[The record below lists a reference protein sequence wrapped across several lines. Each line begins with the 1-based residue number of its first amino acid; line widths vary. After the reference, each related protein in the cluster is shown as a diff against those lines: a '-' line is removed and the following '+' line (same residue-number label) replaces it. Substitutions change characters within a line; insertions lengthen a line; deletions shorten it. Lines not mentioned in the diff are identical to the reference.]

1 MDDRFEE
8 RRYPL
13 AYFIRWKRKQ
23 EGKNVKKW
31 TLFVGLVVVV
41 SSFVA
46 AGAQQDGAPYFPL
59 TKGSKWTYES
69 ATKAVV
75 NVGGMEIN
83 VQDSKG
89 TTTEEIV
96 GDSEDVKDPKGVM
109 VQRSVKSEKGIVN
122 GQDGQMDVT
131 ETIHI
136 GWNGEWLSLHQQKIE
151 GVPGR
156 AAHTEKYS
164 PPLRL
169 LKKTLKE
176 GDTWEVGT
184 LRQEKLSMPMRV
196 KVAAFEDVTV
206 PAGTFKQCL
215 KLVQEVTEP
224 SGQVE
229 GGGFVLDVKKG
240 NLTSTAWHAPG
251 VGLVKEETKLNFTL
265 EAMGMVVE
273 FQQTQNRALQ
283 AGYRVA
289 K

>member
-1 MDDRFEE
+1 M
-8 RRYPL
+8 
-13 AYFIRWKRKQ
+13 
-23 EGKNVKKW
+23 KKW
-31 TLFVGLVVVV
+31 TLSVGLVVVV

-46 AGAQQDGAPYFPL
+46 AWAQQDGEQYFPL

-75 NVGGMEIN
+75 KVGGMEIT
-83 VQDSKG
+83 VVDTKG
-89 TTTEEIV
+89 TTTEEIMA
-96 GDSEDVKDPKGVM
+96 DSEEVKDPKGVM

-131 ETIHI
+131 ETVHV
-136 GWNGEWLSLHQQKIE
+136 GWNGEWLALHQQKTE

-156 AAHTEKYS
+156 AANTEKYN

-176 GDTWEVGT
+176 GEVWEVGT
-184 LRQEKLSMPMRV
+184 LRQEKLSMPMRA

-224 SGQVE
+224 TGQVE
-229 GGGFVLDVKKG
+229 GGGFLLDVKKG
-240 NLTSTAWHAPG
+240 NVTSTAWYAPG
-251 VGLVKEETKLNFTL
+251 VGLVKEETKVNFTL
-265 EAMGMVVE
+265 EAMGMTVE
-273 FQQTQNRALQ
+273 FQQTQNRALR
-283 AGYRVA
+283 AGYQMA